1 MQRIYITYSQQ
12 PTYFNASGIR
22 IYIRC
27 RNSSQVTIKQSHST
41 LHSNTNNNT
50 QDNASPNAMLNHH
63 SAHNKYNLFLYV
75 YIYTVTDPIQ
85 NKKQTNFVKEINHK
99 NHI

>member
-1 MQRIYITYSQQ
+1 MPQ
-12 PTYFNASGIR
+12 ASESILDAE
-22 IYIRC
+22 IP
-27 RNSSQVTIKQSHST
+27 SQVTIKQSHST

-85 NKKQTNFVKEINHK
+85 NKKQTNYGRK
-99 NHI
+99 